1 MCDPFATHA
10 EPQQVGK
17 CAVHAFAV
25 VKKSLYG
32 PTATSFPLDGL
43 RDKSSKKKK
52 EKKEIKA
59 NNLNVIHAFNTEI
72 FLSIDRYSFLSLD
85 QKRTYLQVRTDRL
98 QPLVWVDIFGTVS
111 NQDNSQSR
119 FFPFFV
125 RLTGSGKQWQFTL
138 FGSPS
143 SMHLPW

>member
-1 MCDPFATHA
+1 MAC
-10 EPQQVGK
+10 
-17 CAVHAFAV
+17 
-25 VKKSLYG
+25 
-32 PTATSFPLDGL
+32 ATSQA
-43 RDKSSKKKK
+43 KKKK